1 MNTLQKQFS
10 FENTQIRTI
19 FRGKDDYWFCLKDVC
34 EVLGNSSNHKR
45 VYATMDDDEKAL
57 FEMDTPG
64 GVQKMQ
70 FVNEAG
76 LYEIIFRSHSETVKP
91 FRRWVTHDV
100 LPTLRKQ
107 GYYACMSDE
116 QVFDFVCERAATSK
130 LLLGSITNTKCIL
143 SRVKEVTDR
152 IERQKAFEREQERKR
167 LEEEERERKLAELWE
182 IKDTLDY
189 KELVR
194 QHNILMNN
202 HGLSLT
208 TEEWSAYFKERSSRE
223 GTGSW
228 TSFAE

>member
-19 FRGKDDYWFCLKDVC
+19 VNEETVWFCFLDIC
-34 EVLGNSSNHKR
+34 AILGDTHYRRTFNSL
-45 VYATMDDDEKAL
+45 DEDEKTML
-57 FEMDTPG
+57 TLPTTGGQQEMQ
-64 GVQKMQ
+64 VI
-70 FVNEAG
+70 NESG
-76 LYEIIFRSHSETVKP
+76 LYTILIRSKSEKAKP

-167 LEEEERERKLAELWE
+167 LEEEERKRKLAELWE

-208 TEEWSAYFKERSSRE
+208 TEEWSGYFKERSSRE
-223 GTGSW
+223 GVGSW

>member
-19 FRGKDDYWFCLKDVC
+19 VNEETVWFCFQDLLII
-34 EVLGNSSNHKR
+34 LGCNQHPTREWNKL
-45 VYATMDDDEKAL
+45 DEDEKTML
-57 FEMDTPG
+57 TLPTTQGDREMQ
-64 GVQKMQ
+64 VI
-70 FVNEAG
+70 NESG
-76 LYEIIFRSHSETVKP
+76 LYTILIRSKSEKAKP

-208 TEEWSAYFKERSSRE
+208 TREWSAYFRERTSRE

>member
-19 FRGKDDYWFCLKDVC
+19 VNEETVWFCFLDIC
-34 EVLGNSSNHKR
+34 AILGDTHYRRTFNSL
-45 VYATMDDDEKAL
+45 DEDEKTIL
-57 FEMDTPG
+57 TLPTTGGQQEMQ
-64 GVQKMQ
+64 VI
-70 FVNEAG
+70 NESG
-76 LYEIIFRSHSETVKP
+76 LYTILIRSKSEKAKP

-208 TEEWSAYFKERSSRE
+208 TREWSAYFRERTSRE